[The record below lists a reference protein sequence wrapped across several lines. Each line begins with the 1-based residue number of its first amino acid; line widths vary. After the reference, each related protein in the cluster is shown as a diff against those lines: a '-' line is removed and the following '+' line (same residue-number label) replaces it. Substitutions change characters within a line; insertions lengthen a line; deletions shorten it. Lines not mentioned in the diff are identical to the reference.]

1 MLILQSRGKMVRE
14 NKLVLLLKTVA
25 QNSTKKEKT
34 SGTTL
39 SDFKTKEM

>member
-1 MLILQSRGKMVRE
+1 MVRE

-25 QNSTKKEKT
+25 QNSTKKLKT

-39 SDFKTKEM
+39 NDFKTKEM